1 MKELLFNSLGLLGGS
16 FDPPHYGHLKISKIA
31 LKKLPIS
38 KLIWIVNK
46 KNPFKKKTHFS
57 LKKRLSKCRKII
69 KNNKKIQVMY
79 LDKKVKSSRTFKI
92 VNYFKKRSKAK
103 IFFLIGSDNLI
114 YFHKW
119 KNYKSIL
126 KSCVLVVFS
135 RKGYDNRAKKSI
147 LLKKKQFNNV
157 VFINNKKFNI
167 SSTMIKRKLI
177 N

>member
-1 MKELLFNSLGLLGGS
+1 MKKLQFNSFGLLGGS

-31 LKKLPIS
+31 LKTLPIK

-46 KNPFKKKTHFS
+46 KNPFKKKTYFS
-57 LKKRLSKCRKII
+57 LKQRLLKCKKLTKIN
-69 KNNKKIQVMY
+69 KNIRVMY
-79 LDKKVKSSRTFKI
+79 LDKKVSSSRTFKI
-92 VNYFKKRSKAK
+92 INYFKNKSKEK
-103 IFFLIGSDNLI
+103 IFFLMGSDNLV

-147 LLKKKQFNNV
+147 LLKKKHLNNIIFV
-157 VFINNKKFNI
+157 NNKKFNI

-177 N
+177 

>member
-1 MKELLFNSLGLLGGS
+1 MKKKQFNSFGLLGGS

-31 LKKLPIS
+31 LEKLPI
-38 KLIWIVNK
+38 KKVVWIVNK
-46 KNPFKKKTHFS
+46 KNPFKKKTYFS
-57 LKKRLSKCRKII
+57 LKQRLLKCK
-69 KNNKKIQVMY
+69 KMTEKNKKIRVMY
-79 LDKKVKSSRTFKI
+79 LDKIVRSPRTFKVI
-92 VNYFKKRSKAK
+92 NYFKKKSKER

-119 KNYKSIL
+119 KNYKNIL

-147 LLKKKQFNNV
+147 LLKKKDLNNIIFV
-157 VFINNKKFNI
+157 NNKKFNI

-177 N
+177 

>member
-1 MKELLFNSLGLLGGS
+1 MKKLQFNSFGLLGGS

-31 LKKLPIS
+31 LEKLPI
-38 KLIWIVNK
+38 KKVVWIVNK
-46 KNPFKKKTHFS
+46 KNPFKKKTYFS
-57 LKKRLSKCRKII
+57 LRQRLLKCKKMTEK
-69 KNNKKIQVMY
+69 NKKIQVMY
-79 LDKKVKSSRTFKI
+79 LDQIVNSPRTFKAI
-92 VNYFKKRSKAK
+92 NYFKKKSKER

-119 KNYKSIL
+119 KNYRSIL

-147 LLKKKQFNNV
+147 LLKKKDFNNIIFV
-157 VFINNKKFNI
+157 NNKKFNI

-177 N
+177 

>member
-1 MKELLFNSLGLLGGS
+1 MKKLQFNSFGLLGGS

-31 LKKLPIS
+31 LEKLPI
-38 KLIWIVNK
+38 KKVVWIVNK

-57 LKKRLSKCRKII
+57 LRQRLLKCKKMTEK
-69 KNNKKIQVMY
+69 NKKIRVMY
-79 LDKKVKSSRTFKI
+79 LDQIVNSPRTFKAI
-92 VNYFKKRSKAK
+92 NYFKKKSKEK

-147 LLKKKQFNNV
+147 LLKKKDFNNIIFV
-157 VFINNKKFNI
+157 NNKKFNI

-177 N
+177 

>member
-1 MKELLFNSLGLLGGS
+1 MTEK
-16 FDPPHYGHLKISKIA
+16 
-31 LKKLPIS
+31 
-38 KLIWIVNK
+38 
-46 KNPFKKKTHFS
+46 
-57 LKKRLSKCRKII
+57 
-69 KNNKKIQVMY
+69 NKKIRVMY
-79 LDKKVKSSRTFKI
+79 LDQIVNSPRTFKAI
-92 VNYFKKRSKAK
+92 NYFKKKSKER

-147 LLKKKQFNNV
+147 LLRKKDFNNIIFV
-157 VFINNKKFNI
+157 NNKKFNI

-177 N
+177 

>member
-1 MKELLFNSLGLLGGS
+1 MKKLQFNSFGLLGGS

-31 LKKLPIS
+31 LKKLPI
-38 KLIWIVNK
+38 KKVVWIVNK
-46 KNPFKKKTHFS
+46 KNPFKKKTYFS
-57 LKKRLSKCRKII
+57 LKQRLLKCK
-69 KNNKKIQVMY
+69 KMTEKNKKIRVMY
-79 LDKKVKSSRTFKI
+79 LDKIVRSPRTFKVI
-92 VNYFKKRSKAK
+92 NYFKKKSKER

-135 RKGYDNRAKKSI
+135 RKGYDNRAKKSN
-147 LLKKKQFNNV
+147 LLKKKDLNNII
-157 VFINNKKFNI
+157 FINNKKFNI

-177 N
+177 

>member
-1 MKELLFNSLGLLGGS
+1 MKKLQFNSFGLLGGS

-31 LKKLPIS
+31 LEKLPI
-38 KLIWIVNK
+38 KKVVWIVNK
-46 KNPFKKKTHFS
+46 KNPFKKKTYFS
-57 LKKRLSKCRKII
+57 LKQRLLKCK
-69 KNNKKIQVMY
+69 KMTEKNKKIRVMY
-79 LDKKVKSSRTFKI
+79 LDKIVRSPRTFKVI
-92 VNYFKKRSKAK
+92 NYFKKKSKER

-147 LLKKKQFNNV
+147 LLKKKDLNNIIFV
-157 VFINNKKFNI
+157 NNKKFNI

-177 N
+177 

>member
-1 MKELLFNSLGLLGGS
+1 MKKLQFNSFGLLGGS

-31 LKKLPIS
+31 LEKLPI
-38 KLIWIVNK
+38 KKVVWIVNK
-46 KNPFKKKTHFS
+46 KNPFKKKTYFS
-57 LKKRLSKCRKII
+57 LKQRLLKCK
-69 KNNKKIQVMY
+69 KMTEKNKKIRVMY
-79 LDKKVKSSRTFKI
+79 LDKIVRSPRTFKVI
-92 VNYFKKRSKAK
+92 NYFKKKSKER

-135 RKGYDNRAKKSI
+135 RKGYDNRAKKSN
-147 LLKKKQFNNV
+147 LLKKKDLNNIIFV
-157 VFINNKKFNI
+157 NNKKFNI

-177 N
+177 

>member
-1 MKELLFNSLGLLGGS
+1 MKKLQFNSFGLLGGS

-31 LKKLPIS
+31 LKKLPI
-38 KLIWIVNK
+38 KKVVWIVNK
-46 KNPFKKKTHFS
+46 KNPFKKKTYFS
-57 LKKRLSKCRKII
+57 LRQRLLKCKKMTEK
-69 KNNKKIQVMY
+69 NKKIRVMY
-79 LDKKVKSSRTFKI
+79 LDKIVRSPRTFKVI
-92 VNYFKKRSKAK
+92 NYFKKKSKER

-135 RKGYDNRAKKSI
+135 RKGYDNRAKKSN
-147 LLKKKQFNNV
+147 LLKKKDLNNIIFV
-157 VFINNKKFNI
+157 NNKKFNI

-177 N
+177 

>member
-1 MKELLFNSLGLLGGS
+1 MKKLQFNSFGLLGGS

-31 LKKLPIS
+31 LKKLPI
-38 KLIWIVNK
+38 KKVVWIVNK
-46 KNPFKKKTHFS
+46 KNPFKKKTYFS
-57 LKKRLSKCRKII
+57 LKQRLLKCK
-69 KNNKKIQVMY
+69 KMTEKNKKIRVMY
-79 LDKKVKSSRTFKI
+79 LDKIVRSPRTFKVI
-92 VNYFKKRSKAK
+92 NYFKKKSKER

-126 KSCVLVVFS
+126 KSCVLVIFS

-147 LLKKKQFNNV
+147 LLKKKDFNNIIFV
-157 VFINNKKFNI
+157 NNKKFNI

-177 N
+177 

>member
-1 MKELLFNSLGLLGGS
+1 MKKLQFNSFGLLGGS

-31 LKKLPIS
+31 LKKLPI
-38 KLIWIVNK
+38 KKVVWIVNK
-46 KNPFKKKTHFS
+46 KNPFKKKTYFS
-57 LKKRLSKCRKII
+57 LKQRLLKCK
-69 KNNKKIQVMY
+69 KMTEKNKKIRVMY
-79 LDKKVKSSRTFKI
+79 LDKRVRSPRTFKVI
-92 VNYFKKRSKAK
+92 NYFKKKSKER

-147 LLKKKQFNNV
+147 LLKKKDFNNIIFV
-157 VFINNKKFNI
+157 NNKKFNI

-177 N
+177 

>member
-1 MKELLFNSLGLLGGS
+1 MKKLQFNSFGLLGGS

-31 LKKLPIS
+31 LEKLPI
-38 KLIWIVNK
+38 KKVVWIVNK
-46 KNPFKKKTHFS
+46 KNPFKKKTYFS
-57 LKKRLSKCRKII
+57 LRQRLLKCKKMTEK
-69 KNNKKIQVMY
+69 NKKIRVMY
-79 LDKKVKSSRTFKI
+79 LDKIVRSPRTFKVI
-92 VNYFKKRSKAK
+92 NYFKKKSKER

-135 RKGYDNRAKKSI
+135 RKGYDNRAKKSN
-147 LLKKKQFNNV
+147 LLKKKDLNNIIFV
-157 VFINNKKFNI
+157 NNKKFNI

-177 N
+177 

>member
-1 MKELLFNSLGLLGGS
+1 MKKLQFNSFGLLGGS

-31 LKKLPIS
+31 LKKLPI
-38 KLIWIVNK
+38 KKVVWIVNK
-46 KNPFKKKTHFS
+46 KNPFKKKTYFS
-57 LKKRLSKCRKII
+57 LKQRLLKCK
-69 KNNKKIQVMY
+69 KMTEKNKKIRVMY
-79 LDKKVKSSRTFKI
+79 LDKIVRSPRTFKVI
-92 VNYFKKRSKAK
+92 NYFKKKSKER

-135 RKGYDNRAKKSI
+135 RKGYDNRAKKSY
-147 LLKKKQFNNV
+147 LLKKKDLNNIIFV
-157 VFINNKKFNI
+157 NNKKFNI

-177 N
+177 

>member
-1 MKELLFNSLGLLGGS
+1 MKKLQFNSFGLLGGS

-31 LKKLPIS
+31 LKKLPI
-38 KLIWIVNK
+38 KKVVWIVNK
-46 KNPFKKKTHFS
+46 KNPFKKKTYFS
-57 LKKRLSKCRKII
+57 LKQRLLKCK
-69 KNNKKIQVMY
+69 KMTEKNKKIRVMY
-79 LDKKVKSSRTFKI
+79 LDKIVRSPRTFKVI
-92 VNYFKKRSKAK
+92 NYFKKKSKER

-135 RKGYDNRAKKSI
+135 RKGYDNRAKKSN
-147 LLKKKQFNNV
+147 LLKKKDLNNIIFV
-157 VFINNKKFNI
+157 NNKKFNI

-177 N
+177 